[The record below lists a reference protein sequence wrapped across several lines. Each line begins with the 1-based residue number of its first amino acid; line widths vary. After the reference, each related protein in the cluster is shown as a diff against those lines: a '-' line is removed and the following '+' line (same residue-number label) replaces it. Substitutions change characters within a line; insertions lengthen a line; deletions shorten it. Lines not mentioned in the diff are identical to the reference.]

1 MGISSSSNEA
11 KIQHSQSDGIGRK
24 VHERGPYATMVA
36 ELLAARARE
45 EALLREKSDLLR
57 HQDTLALEFEHR
69 VMNSLQMLSSL
80 LTLQCRSAP
89 TTEAAAQLTIAAH
102 RVSAVG
108 RVHGRLH
115 LLDHQDSVEFSQYL
129 RDLCKDLAALLF
141 PDPAG
146 RSIIVQSSNFEIPA
160 VLGIP
165 LGLIVSELITNAT
178 KYTTGNITVR
188 IVTTTPG
195 SHSLS
200 VLDDG
205 PGLPAA
211 FDPEESKGLGM
222 KIILLLVKQIG
233 GELHV
238 LPGGY
243 GCGARFTVTFRS
255 GEAATSQAHSN
266 RA

>member
-1 MGISSSSNEA
+1 MGISSSPNET
-11 KIQHSQSDGIGRK
+11 KIQHSQSGGIDRK

-45 EALLREKSDLLR
+45 EALLREKNDLLR
-57 HQDTLALEFEHR
+57 QQDTLALEFEHR

-80 LTLQCRSAP
+80 LTLQCRTA
-89 TTEAAAQLTIAAH
+89 TTPEAAAQLMIAAH

-115 LLDHQDSVEFSQYL
+115 LLDHQDSVEFSLYL
-129 RDLCKDLAALLF
+129 QDLCNDLATLLF

-146 RSIIVQSSNFEIPA
+146 RAIIVQSTRFEIPTA
-160 VLGIP
+160 LGIP

-188 IVTTTPG
+188 IVTTTPH

-205 PGLPAA
+205 PGLPAG
-211 FDPEESKGLGM
+211 FNPEKSKGLGM
-222 KIILLLVKQIG
+222 KIILLLVEQIG

-255 GEAATSQAHSN
+255 AGTAIGEAHSN

>member
-1 MGISSSSNEA
+1 MGISSSPYET
-11 KIQHSQSDGIGRK
+11 KIQHSQSGAVDRNM
-24 VHERGPYATMVA
+24 HERGPYATMVA

-80 LTLQCRSAP
+80 LTLQCRAA
-89 TTEAAAQLTIAAH
+89 TTPEAAAQLSIAAH

-115 LLDHQDSVEFSQYL
+115 LLDHRDSVEFSLYL
-129 RDLCKDLAALLF
+129 QDLCNDLTALLF
-141 PDPAG
+141 PDPAH
-146 RSIIVQSSNFEIPA
+146 RAIIVQSRRFEIPT

-188 IVTTTPG
+188 IVTTEPG

-205 PGLPAA
+205 PGLPAG
-211 FDPEESKGLGM
+211 FDPEEGKGLGM

-255 GEAATSQAHSN
+255 VETATSEAHSN

>member
-1 MGISSSSNEA
+1 
-11 KIQHSQSDGIGRK
+11 
-24 VHERGPYATMVA
+24 
-36 ELLAARARE
+36 
-45 EALLREKSDLLR
+45 
-57 HQDTLALEFEHR
+57 
-69 VMNSLQMLSSL
+69 MNSLEMLSSL
-80 LTLQCRSAP
+80 LTLQCRIA
-89 TTEAAAQLTIAAH
+89 TTPEVAAQLMTAAH

-129 RDLCKDLAALLF
+129 QDLCNDLAALLF
-141 PDPAG
+141 PDPAD
-146 RSIIVQSSNFEIPA
+146 RAIIVQSASFEIPTA
-160 VLGIP
+160 LGIP

-188 IVTTTPG
+188 IATTTPG

-205 PGLPAA
+205 PGLPAG
-211 FDPEESKGLGM
+211 FDPLKSKGLGM
-222 KIILLLVKQIG
+222 KIILLLVEQIG

-243 GCGARFTVTFRS
+243 GCGSRFTVTFRS
-255 GEAATSQAHSN
+255 VEAAISRTHSN
-266 RA
+266 RT